1 MNKYAELTR
10 RESQIAERIA
20 WGASIKEVA
29 YALQIKIKT
38 VDNVI
43 QRVYKKEG
51 CSKINELSAW
61 WFCTN
66 FNISFDLSPMARS
79 IVASALLSIFV
90 ASEYI
95 SRNDFCRYRTR
106 SRRFRIEYVRLRN
119 N

>member
-43 QRVYKKEG
+43 QRVYKKVG
-51 CSKINELSAW
+51 CSKSTSFPHGGSAR
-61 WFCTN
+61 TS
-66 FNISFDLSPMARS
+66 ISHLTFLQWQDQ
-79 IVASALLSIFV
+79 
-90 ASEYI
+90 
-95 SRNDFCRYRTR
+95 
-106 SRRFRIEYVRLRN
+106 
-119 N
+119 

>member
-43 QRVYKKEG
+43 QRVYKKVDIELALG
-51 CSKINELSAW
+51 DLESNTSDYAITKIPW
-61 WFCTN
+61 QH
-66 FNISFDLSPMARS
+66 
-79 IVASALLSIFV
+79 
-90 ASEYI
+90 
-95 SRNDFCRYRTR
+95 
-106 SRRFRIEYVRLRN
+106 
-119 N
+119 